1 MTVPPTV
8 WDQVSAHYDRQ
19 LWLERGA
26 VRRAVALV
34 APRGGERILDVGTGT
49 GEVLRQ
55 LARHPAR
62 LQATGVDQS
71 AAMLARVPDLP
82 AGWSVRVADARSL
95 PFPDGAFDAV
105 TAAYLLQVISDA
117 DVPGVADELLR
128 VLRPGG
134 RLVTVTPWI
143 PPRGPLRLL
152 GSALDQLAKRHPS
165 RYGGLHALNP
175 RRALEQAGF
184 EIAGVHWS
192 LQGYL
197 SLCVLARRPPDPRQR
212 RCSSQR

>member
-26 VRRAVALV
+26 VRRAVALL
-34 APRGGERILDVGTGT
+34 ASRDGERILDVGTGT

-55 LARHPAR
+55 LARHPDR

-82 AGWSVRVADARSL
+82 PGWSVRVADARSL
-95 PFPDGAFDAV
+95 PFSDGAFDAV
-105 TAAYLLQVISDA
+105 TAAYLLQVLSDT
-117 DVPGVADELLR
+117 DIPGVVGELLR

-134 RLVTVTPWI
+134 RLVTVTPSI

-152 GSALDQLAKRHPS
+152 GSALDQLARRHPRS
-165 RYGGLHALNP
+165 YGGLRALNP
-175 RRALEQAGF
+175 RPALEQAGF
-184 EIAGVHWS
+184 EIAAVHWS
-192 LQGYL
+192 LRGYL
-197 SLCVLARRPPDPRQR
+197 SLCVLARRPA
-212 RCSSQR
+212 

>member
-1 MTVPPTV
+1 MSPTV
-8 WDQVSAHYDRQ
+8 WDQVSGHYDRQ

-26 VRRAVALV
+26 VRRAVGLL
-34 APRGGERILDVGTGT
+34 APRDGERILDVGTGT

-82 AGWSVRVADARSL
+82 AGWSVRVADVRSL

-105 TAAYLLQVISDA
+105 TAAYLLHVLPDTDLS
-117 DVPGVADELLR
+117 GVVGELLR
-128 VLRPGG
+128 VLRPSG
-134 RLVTVTPWI
+134 RLVTVTPAI

-152 GSALDQLAKRHPS
+152 GSALDGLATRRPS
-165 RYGGLHALNP
+165 RYGGLRARDP
-175 RRALEQAGF
+175 RAELEQAGF
-184 EIAGVHWS
+184 EIAAMRWS
-192 LQGYL
+192 LRGYP
-197 SLCVLARRPPDPRQR
+197 SLCVRARRPG
-212 RCSSQR
+212 

>member
-26 VRRAVALV
+26 VLRAVALL
-34 APRGGERILDVGTGT
+34 ASRDGERILDVGTGT

-55 LARHPAR
+55 LARHPGR

-95 PFPDGAFDAV
+95 PFSDGAFDAV
-105 TAAYLLQVISDA
+105 TAAYLLQVLSDT
-117 DVPGVADELLR
+117 DIPGVAGELLR

-134 RLVTVTPWI
+134 RLVTVTPSI

-152 GSALDQLAKRHPS
+152 GSALDQLARRHPS
-165 RYGGLHALNP
+165 RYGGLRALNP
-175 RRALEQAGF
+175 RPALEQAGF
-184 EIAGVHWS
+184 EIAAVHWS
-192 LQGYL
+192 LRGYL
-197 SLCVLARRPPDPRQR
+197 SLCVLARRPA
-212 RCSSQR
+212 